1 MIALVTGCAGFIGSH
16 LTEQLL
22 ANGHEVVGID
32 ALTDTY
38 DRQRKLSNLEAARGF
53 DSFQFV
59 EEDLAEGDVR
69 SAVDR
74 CELIFHLAGEPGVR
88 DSWGGRFDSYVHNNV
103 VGTQRLLEAIA
114 PHPDRRLVVASSSSV
129 YGNAPGLPITEEVI
143 PSPVSPYGV
152 TKLAAEN
159 LCRAYAQ
166 TSGTQAVAL
175 RYFSVFGP
183 RQRPDMA
190 FSRFIAA
197 ALSGEAIEVY
207 GTGTQMRDFTF
218 VGDVVAATQAS
229 VEAAD
234 ADCRAFNVGGGVATS
249 VAAVLDLLQAI
260 TGRDLNICHAA
271 SARGDVVATH
281 ASVERSQAAFGYRPS
296 VPLSE
301 GLEAQVRWATSHHG
315 VVGG

>member
-16 LTEQLL
+16 LTESLL
-22 ANGHEVVGID
+22 GDGHEVVGID
-32 ALTDTY
+32 VLTDTY
-38 DRQRKLSNLEAARGF
+38 DRERKVSNLEVALGF
-53 DSFQFV
+53 DSFELV
-59 EEDLAEGDVR
+59 EEDLAEGEIR
-69 SAVDR
+69 PAVDR
-74 CELIFHLAGEPGVR
+74 CEVIFHLAGEPGVR
-88 DSWGGRFDSYVHNNV
+88 DSWGGRFDTYVHNNV
-103 VGTQRLLEAIA
+103 IATQRLLDAIA
-114 PHPDRRLVVASSSSV
+114 SDPDRRMVVASSSSV
-129 YGNAPGLPITEEVI
+129 YGNAPVLPIAEDSI

-166 TSGTQAVAL
+166 TSGTKAVAL

-197 ALSGEAIEVY
+197 ALSGTSIEIY
-207 GTGTQMRDFTF
+207 GTGAQTRDFTF

-234 ADCRAFNVGGGVATS
+234 TDCRAFNVGGGVRTS
-249 VAAVLDLLQAI
+249 VASVLDVLHAI
-260 TGRDLNICHAA
+260 TRRELDIRHLAA
-271 SARGDVVATH
+271 ARGDVAATH
-281 ASVERSQAAFGYRPS
+281 ASIERASAAFGYQPS

-301 GLEAQVRWATSHHG
+301 GLEAQVSWAASQHRL
-315 VVGG
+315 VGR